1 MSLNFIYSILELEL
15 GIKKKNEE
23 TQNLYGLKT
32 RKKLTEAARQI
43 KSVDRIFSRTESFI
57 EFYIGTSG
65 KIKIDFLNGKA
76 EIFDKGKEI
85 SKDVKNFCKN
95 LTEFLLKFYSDYM
108 IKKLIDAEEVLRNKG
123 YVIENILYHTFFAE
137 KNGTKIG
144 INTCDLLYVYSSSY
158 KSEEYEWGFLVKGE
172 MDDEFE
178 SDVKLFL
185 EKIKDTVEKIEE
197 CDNIIAS

>member
-15 GIKKKNEE
+15 GMKKKNEE
-23 TQNLYGLKT
+23 TQNLYGIKT
-32 RKKLTEAARQI
+32 RKKLTETARKI

-57 EFYIGTSG
+57 EFHIGTSG
-65 KIKIDFLNGKA
+65 KIKIDLSNGKA

-95 LTEFLLKFYSDYM
+95 LTEFLLKFYSNYM

-144 INTCDLLYVYSSSY
+144 INICDLLYVYSSYY
-158 KSEEYEWGFLVKGE
+158 KSEKYEWGFLVKGE
-172 MDDEFE
+172 MDDEFK

-185 EKIKDTVEKIEE
+185 GKIKDAVEKIEE